1 MNSTRLAEYKN
12 NNGKVVA
19 WLVPGTVL
27 GQPLRILEKVVAR
40 AHHHLESPAGYG
52 YDQAI
57 IDQAIQDEVT
67 TLRILER
74 DTGSTWEAPLATFL
88 AHAFRLDRGFGPQ
101 RVLEDRYWQNAL
113 QGQLL

>member
-1 MNSTRLAEYKN
+1 MNNEYKN
-12 NNGKVVA
+12 NKGKVVA
-19 WLVPGTVL
+19 WLISEEGI
-27 GQPLRILEKVVAR
+27 LRRCILEKVVAR

-57 IDQAIQDEVT
+57 IDRAIQDEVT